1 MPKIT
6 VNGVVRDMTPDEEK
20 EFKVRIEKDK
30 EERIAYEKVKYRDD
44 RQLEYPSIQ
53 ECVHAILDNDLEAL
67 QAKRVEVKLKFPKPE

>member
-20 EFKVRIEKDK
+20 EFKVKIEKDK

-44 RQLEYPSIQ
+44 RQLEYPTIQ

-67 QAKRVEVKLKFPKPE
+67 QAKRAEVKLKFPKPE